1 MWFKWPTFTVLN
13 QYFDMT
19 LRIYRQNSKVF
30 MTPLSPNSQRRLE
43 RKENQA
49 KNIEKWPESL
59 GVMLEFKYIEHGLL
73 FKIRW
78 KQEWFGK
85 F

>member
-1 MWFKWPTFTVLN
+1 
-13 QYFDMT
+13 
-19 LRIYRQNSKVF
+19 